1 MFLALRLC
9 NNCSNFDNFQL
20 WLCNK
25 RTAFE
30 IGFLSVRLSVSL
42 WRSWAVL
49 IATVKPSDLEL
60 SADSDAIVKMIS
72 QRILLSVAAI
82 LLDVQYLE
90 MVIPADKTMATQ
102 RY

>member
-1 MFLALRLC
+1 M
-9 NNCSNFDNFQL
+9 
-20 WLCNK
+20 
-25 RTAFE
+25 
-30 IGFLSVRLSVSL
+30 
-42 WRSWAVL
+42 L